1 MQRGKNQLPS
11 SAKLNTLGRCR
22 SLGELKIYVTI
33 SISLLK
39 VTNHT
44 IRLNC

>member
-1 MQRGKNQLPS
+1 MQRVNNQIPS
-11 SAKLNTLGRCR
+11 SAKLNTLGSNR
-22 SLGELKIYVTI
+22 SLVGLKIYVNI
-33 SISLLK
+33 SNSLLK